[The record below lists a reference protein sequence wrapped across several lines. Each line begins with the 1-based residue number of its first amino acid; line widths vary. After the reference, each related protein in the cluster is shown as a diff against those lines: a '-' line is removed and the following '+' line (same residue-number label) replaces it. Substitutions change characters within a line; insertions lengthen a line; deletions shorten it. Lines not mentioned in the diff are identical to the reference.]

1 MPRPKLAIR
10 PVEKNINLP
19 QTICTKVDLI
29 LFSEI
34 EGRVPHGAWSRYVCN
49 LIEADLKARAE
60 RKKDATSSQH

>member
-34 EGRVPHGAWSRYVCN
+34 EGRVPHGAWSKYICH

-60 RKKDATSSQH
+60 RKRDAPATQ